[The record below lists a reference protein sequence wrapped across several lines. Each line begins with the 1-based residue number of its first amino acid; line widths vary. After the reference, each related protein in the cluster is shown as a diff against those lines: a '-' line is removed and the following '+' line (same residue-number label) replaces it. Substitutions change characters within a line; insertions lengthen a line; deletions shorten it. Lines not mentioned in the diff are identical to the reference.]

1 MNAVSKCKVS
11 NFLEFFFEKWNNM
24 LITRENRKMRIFQ
37 SVKNQHIAKRYKKI
51 AKKTNGLVFIDPPFD
66 FAKYIYLH

>member
-11 NFLEFFFEKWNNM
+11 NFLEFFFEKWNNL

-37 SVKNQHIAKRYKKI
+37 SAKNQRIANFMINEIYFVAENIRKKNKKRVQK
-51 AKKTNGLVFIDPPFD
+51 GL
-66 FAKYIYLH
+66 KR

>member
-11 NFLEFFFEKWNNM
+11 NFLEFFFEKWNNL

-37 SVKNQHIAKRYKKI
+37 SAKNQHIANFMINEIYFIAENIRKKNKKRVQK
-51 AKKTNGLVFIDPPFD
+51 GL
-66 FAKYIYLH
+66 KR

>member
-11 NFLEFFFEKWNNM
+11 NFLEFFFEKWNNL

-37 SVKNQHIAKRYKKI
+37 SVKNQRVANFMINEIYFVAENIRKKNRKRVQK
-51 AKKTNGLVFIDPPFD
+51 GL
-66 FAKYIYLH
+66 KR

>member
-11 NFLEFFFEKWNNM
+11 NFLEFFFEKWNNL

-37 SVKNQHIAKRYKKI
+37 SVKNQHIANFMINEIYFVAENIRKNNKKR
-51 AKKTNGLVFIDPPFD
+51 V
-66 FAKYIYLH
+66 

>member
-11 NFLEFFFEKWNNM
+11 NFLEFFFEKWNNL

-37 SVKNQHIAKRYKKI
+37 SVKNQRIANFMINEIYFVAENIRKKNKKRVQK
-51 AKKTNGLVFIDPPFD
+51 GL
-66 FAKYIYLH
+66 KR

>member
-11 NFLEFFFEKWNNM
+11 NFLEFFFEKWNNL

-37 SVKNQHIAKRYKKI
+37 SAKNQRIANFMINEIYFVAENIRKKNKKRVQK
-51 AKKTNGLVFIDPPFD
+51 GL
-66 FAKYIYLH
+66 KC

>member
-11 NFLEFFFEKWNNM
+11 NFLEFFFEKWNNL

-37 SVKNQHIAKRYKKI
+37 SVKNQHIANFMINEIYFVAENIRKKNKKRVQK
-51 AKKTNGLVFIDPPFD
+51 GL
-66 FAKYIYLH
+66 KR